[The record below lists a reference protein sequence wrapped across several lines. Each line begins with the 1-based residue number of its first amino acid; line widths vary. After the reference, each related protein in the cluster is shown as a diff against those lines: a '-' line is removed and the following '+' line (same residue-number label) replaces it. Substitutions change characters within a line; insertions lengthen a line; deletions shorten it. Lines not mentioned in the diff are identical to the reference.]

1 MEYLSV
7 VDYFFGMGG
16 LLLIIVGVTGLLFW
30 HHVKECDLREPIV
43 EAIALF
49 YIGLML
55 GLVLLFI
62 SIPTLCFIR
71 STYLCYQVM

>member
-16 LLLIIVGVTGLLFW
+16 LLLIIVGIVGLLFW
-30 HHVKECDLREPIV
+30 HHVKEQDLRDPVI
-43 EAIALF
+43 EAMALF